1 MINRE
6 EAKMFFDNDL
16 EVLGKAY
23 EADTELLEIM
33 NTTITIYVS
42 KTFEVLIKKGLIT
55 ENEALE
61 YLKEANELLRIEQEK
76 KKKNEVKKDGFRS

>member
-23 EADTELLEIM
+23 EADAELLEII

-61 YLKEANELLRIEQEK
+61 YLKEANELLRIKQEEN
-76 KKKNEVKKDGFRS
+76 KKNEVKKDGFRS

>member
-23 EADTELLEIM
+23 EADTELLEII

-76 KKKNEVKKDGFRS
+76 KKKNEENK

>member
-23 EADTELLEIM
+23 EADTELLEII